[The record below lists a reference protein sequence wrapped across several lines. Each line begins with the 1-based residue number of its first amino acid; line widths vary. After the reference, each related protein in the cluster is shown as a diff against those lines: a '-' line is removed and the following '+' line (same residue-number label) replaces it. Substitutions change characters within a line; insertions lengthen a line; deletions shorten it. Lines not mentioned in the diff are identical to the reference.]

1 MSEILNK
8 IKAEL
13 DVFAAKKRELVEELR
28 KQFPQLFVELFN
40 KSKCI
45 ESISWAQYTPYFND
59 GEECVFRVNT
69 NWLSV
74 NDEDYYDRDEIEG
87 WDENEEAILKEIKT
101 ILNDIP
107 EDFLKEL
114 FGDHVEITIKK
125 NSEIVVSEY
134 DHE

>member
-13 DVFAAKKRELVEELR
+13 DIFAAKKRELVEELR

-45 ESISWAQYTPYFND
+45 ESVSWTQYTPYFND
-59 GEECVFRVNT
+59 GEECVFSVHT
-69 NWLSV
+69 DWLNV

-87 WDENEEAILKEIKT
+87 WDESEEAIIKEIKT
-101 ILNDIP
+101 VLGNIP
-107 EDFLKEL
+107 EDFFREL
-114 FGDHVEITIKK
+114 FGDHAQITLKK
-125 NSEIVVSEY
+125 NGEIVVTEY

>member
-13 DVFAAKKRELVEELR
+13 DIFAAKKKELVEELR
-28 KQFPQLFVELFN
+28 KQFPALFAEQFS

-45 ESISWAQYTPYFND
+45 ESISWSQYTPYFND
-59 GEECVFRVNT
+59 GEECVFSAHTDWLDVNE
-69 NWLSV
+69 
-74 NDEDYYDRDEIEG
+74 EDYYDRDDIEG
-87 WDENEEAILKEIKT
+87 WDESEEAIIKEIKT
-101 ILNDIP
+101 LLGDIP

-114 FGDHVEITIKK
+114 FGDHAQITIKK
-125 NSEIVVSEY
+125 SGEIVVTEY